1 MYLWGKIFEKV
12 YTLTPAL
19 IKSKEGYWEDN
30 ISRDEYEERIKVN
43 LIKKY
48 NDFTGEKL
56 DENFKLYE
64 SLEFKNEKPVKF
76 NYKGKVFLGDKL
88 SFIVSD
94 NEIAQKLWYMSLGT
108 GILENNS
115 RGCGFVNY
123 RYI

>member
-56 DENFKLYE
+56 DENFKLY
-64 SLEFKNEKPVKF
+64 
-76 NYKGKVFLGDKL
+76 KGKVFLGDKL

-123 RYI
+123 KYL